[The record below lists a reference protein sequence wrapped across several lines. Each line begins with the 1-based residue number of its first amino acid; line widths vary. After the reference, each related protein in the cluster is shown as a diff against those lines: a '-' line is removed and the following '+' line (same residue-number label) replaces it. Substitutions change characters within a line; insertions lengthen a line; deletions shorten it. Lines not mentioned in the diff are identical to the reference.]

1 MPEPISSYTY
11 SAGLRQQLASNLDAF
26 VDQRQPSTGLV
37 SAAVAL
43 TVFEDNTTG
52 LAEAALIVTKRTPR
66 LKNHG
71 GQWAL
76 PGGRV
81 DPGESIEQAAL
92 RELQEEVNLDLSPDA
107 ILGTLD
113 DYVTR
118 SGFIITPVLVW
129 SDTSLDELVANP
141 DEVASI
147 HAFSFTEL
155 VREDSPNLEDIAES
169 DRQVL
174 SMNYLDDRIYSPT
187 AAMLYQ
193 FREVCLLNNETRV
206 LHYDQPVF
214 AWK

>member
-1 MPEPISSYTY
+1 MAEPISSFSY
-11 SAGLRQQLASNLDAF
+11 SSALKRQLASNIDAF
-26 VDQRQPSTGLV
+26 ADQRQPQKDLV

-43 TVFEDNTTG
+43 TVFEDKG
-52 LAEAALIVTKRTPR
+52 EAALIVTKRTPR

-81 DPGESIEQAAL
+81 DSGESIERAAL
-92 RELQEEVNLDLSPDA
+92 RELHEEVNLQLSDSA

-129 SDTSLDELVANP
+129 SDTSLDDLVANP

-147 HAFSFTEL
+147 HSFSFTEL
-155 VREDSPNLEDIAES
+155 VRKDSPNLEDIAES
-169 DRQVL
+169 ERQVL

-187 AAMLYQ
+187 AALLFQ